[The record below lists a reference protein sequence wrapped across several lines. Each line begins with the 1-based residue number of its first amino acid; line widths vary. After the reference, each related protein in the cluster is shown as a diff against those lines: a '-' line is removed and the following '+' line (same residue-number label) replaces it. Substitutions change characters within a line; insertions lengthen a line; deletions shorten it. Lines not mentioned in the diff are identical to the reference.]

1 MQAFS
6 HLPLRTTRLDLRP
19 LQEAD
24 VAALFQIHSDPQAM
38 RYWDAPPW
46 RSDERGR
53 AMVARD
59 RALATREYLRLGI
72 ELADC
77 GELIGTCAL
86 WRIDTQSRRAE
97 IGYMLRTRSWG
108 HGYMHEALCALLDY
122 GFTELELNRVE
133 ADTDP
138 RNERSTRLLE
148 RLGFC
153 REGLFRERCIV
164 DGEISD
170 AAMHGLLR
178 REWKPCR
185 APNEP
190 LPGSRAQQDHAV
202 GSDGRSMPE
211 LGK

>member
-1 MQAFS
+1 MLHGARCPVRTGAATVDAAPTFRGACRRQPMQAFS

-24 VAALFQIHSDPQAM
+24 VATLFQIHSDPQAM
-38 RYWDAPPW
+38 RYWDAPSW

-72 ELADC
+72 ELGDC

-122 GFTELELNRVE
+122 GF
-133 ADTDP
+133 
-138 RNERSTRLLE
+138 
-148 RLGFC
+148 
-153 REGLFRERCIV
+153 
-164 DGEISD
+164 
-170 AAMHGLLR
+170 
-178 REWKPCR
+178 R
-185 APNEP
+185 AVVAI
-190 LPGSRAQQDHAV
+190 GRAHATAS
-202 GSDGRSMPE
+202 G
-211 LGK
+211 